1 LSVQKQLK
9 KAETK
14 LKKIEELIK
23 TAEECYTLYTKI
35 RNVLGRFGI
44 LQPHTSRMDIM
55 SIALMISGKGKVRKK
70 KVMDSELYDELRVC
84 LDAIDT
90 LNEIYNRMHK
100 GGYSELFE
108 MMTAMRQEE
117 IEEEEELTEE
127 EVSKLIDKFKQKR
140 RLSLG

>member
-1 LSVQKQLK
+1 
-9 KAETK
+9 
-14 LKKIEELIK
+14 
-23 TAEECYTLYTKI
+23 
-35 RNVLGRFGI
+35 
-44 LQPHTSRMDIM
+44 
-55 SIALMISGKGKVRKK
+55 
-70 KVMDSELYDELRVC
+70 
-84 LDAIDT
+84 
-90 LNEIYNRMHK
+90 MHK